1 MAKPAQAGPTT
12 RRPRVV
18 ADEPGGKGSSKVSE
32 ALDAIRAKLSV
43 ARSIIEDAREEA
55 KAVWEK
61 TIDEIEEGDAAVLK
75 DELEDIAGWIAD
87 LEPEIEEE
95 D

>member
-1 MAKPAQAGPTT
+1 M
-12 RRPRVV
+12 
-18 ADEPGGKGSSKVSE
+18 SE